1 MTIFFEVDFCNGK
14 VAGAAWAERRGI
26 VRRSE
31 GMGAA
36 AWRGETA
43 RNSMPRG
50 AKGEIDLGGY
60 DGEKLVFIEV
70 RMRTAC
76 GDQAALPELSG
87 TAEKQVGRT
96 PAFF

>member
-1 MTIFFEVDFCNGK
+1 
-14 VAGAAWAERRGI
+14 
-26 VRRSE
+26 
-31 GMGAA
+31 
-36 AWRGETA
+36 
-43 RNSMPRG
+43 MPRG